1 MVQPV
6 KRRQSSC
13 AVTKRLIEGINY
25 IRAQKQIPNLERLSR
40 YMQREYGTSYTECR
54 RQLDQTVADGFII
67 EYTAV
72 GFKGQRTGLEQE
84 GYRLP
89 ADEEVDI
96 ERDDHDWFCF
106 ECHGPGDMLL
116 CSECIR
122 AYHTNCTKEDYSG
135 PKFVC
140 AVCKEIEAGKRK
152 NKMKKKML
160 NTLLSYTILRL
171 KEKTRE
177 LHKISIKGEE
187 ENYARY
193 VYQRMD
199 LNAMEIKVQASR
211 YKCMEEFYA
220 DARTILHNCVIL
232 RERGLTEL
240 AHVMLRDCKYDLDE
254 INLCPNCYYMSNA
267 KPEQWFCQ
275 PCNPPHDLVYA
286 KLKGFGYWPAKVI
299 NEVDGKMDVRFFGGW
314 HQRAVI
320 PAEYIRPITTN
331 LQTLKIKRT
340 AGFNK
345 ACKELK
351 VHQQLLDERER
362 ELKEQGSVPRQAVD
376 NDDDDKGGVPDESF
390 VVTSS
395 EDKVTQVT
403 KRQLSDQFRLWRKPR
418 HKNESASDAD
428 WQARLEKKT
437 ADVTERLKKQ
447 FDEEKEKA
455 LKELTDRLKKDFEED
470 KQAATKKKQW
480 CYNCEEEAMYHCC
493 WNTSYCSV
501 RCQQEHWHKEHKRVC
516 RRKR

>member
-1 MVQPV
+1 
-6 KRRQSSC
+6 
-13 AVTKRLIEGINY
+13 
-25 IRAQKQIPNLERLSR
+25 
-40 YMQREYGTSYTECR
+40 
-54 RQLDQTVADGFII
+54 
-67 EYTAV
+67 
-72 GFKGQRTGLEQE
+72 
-84 GYRLP
+84 
-89 ADEEVDI
+89 
-96 ERDDHDWFCF
+96 
-106 ECHGPGDMLL
+106 MLL

-232 RERGLTEL
+232 YG
-240 AHVMLRDCKYDLDE
+240 
-254 INLCPNCYYMSNA
+254 
-267 KPEQWFCQ
+267 
-275 PCNPPHDLVYA
+275 
-286 KLKGFGYWPAKVI
+286 
-299 NEVDGKMDVRFFGGW
+299 
-314 HQRAVI
+314 
-320 PAEYIRPITTN
+320 
-331 LQTLKIKRT
+331 
-340 AGFNK
+340 GFNK

-376 NDDDDKGGVPDESF
+376 NDDDDKGDESMEWVEEEEKTH
-390 VVTSS
+390 VVATQTEKEETKDDEE
-395 EDKVTQVT
+395 EDEPVK
-403 KRQLSDQFRLWRKPR
+403 KMPRLSPPP
-418 HKNESASDAD
+418 ESASDAD

-455 LKELTDRLKKDFEED
+455 LKELTDR
-470 KQAATKKKQW
+470 